1 MRQRLVAL
9 VLPLAAG
16 LAFLVWTGSALAA
29 TTVFSGTFPN
39 GGCGQT
45 HSVTVN
51 GPSRIDAAVSTTS
64 ASNRYWIEILDSSGA
79 VRSAN
84 GSYDTTSGGTYGV
97 RVCSPGDLQDPN
109 PMQYSGEIGTGPAGQ
124 PALPKQQPQFSFGVL
139 GTTTSIKSTFVG
151 HGAIMTRSGLA
162 WVTVRADNAGHV
174 RVRLDD
180 ASRRIHLHFTSGMK
194 ASFGAASVRITG
206 HGIVLGLVDRG
217 SNDHI
222 AIRSSRLEASGRVVR
237 GGFRLSI

>member
-9 VLPLAAG
+9 MLPLAAG

-29 TTVFSGTFPN
+29 TTQISGTFPN

-45 HSVTVN
+45 HVVTVS
-51 GPSRIDAAVSTTS
+51 GASRIDVAVSTTS
-64 ASNRYWIEILDSSGA
+64 ASNRYWIEILDANGN

-84 GSYDTTSGGTYGV
+84 GSFDTTSGGTYRV

-124 PALPKQQPQFSFGVL
+124 PALPQQQGQFSFGVL
-139 GTTTSIKSTFVG
+139 GKTTTIRSTFVG
-151 HGAIMTRSGLA
+151 HGAILTRSGLA

-174 RVRLDD
+174 RVRVDD
-180 ASRRIHLHFTSGMK
+180 ASRRIHLNFTSGMH
-194 ASFGAASVRITG
+194 ASFGASSVRIAG
-206 HGIVLGLVDRG
+206 HGLALGLVDRG

-222 AIRSSRLEASGRVVR
+222 AIKSSRLKASGRVVR
-237 GGFRLSI
+237 GGFKLSI